1 MDFRFTL
8 VQLCA
13 GWSSLFDISTF
24 WYEINFDLLSCL
36 SLLSCCCTFSLFESS
51 QLACWLS
58 YHGIRSK
65 LYNPPWSVDTSFL
78 QIRVARSPSQSLQMY
93 QIEVGFV
100 TPSFLICGS
109 TRWRLT
115 CYLLYFQ
122 LLRQTCLQVLNK
134 TFWRSSSATSFNMF
148 QAIPNNSH
156 LSFNRRSRD
165 VTWPTST
172 MALEAMAV
180 PVPNQGVSWGHGG
193 QRVSVSC
200 AMSTLGRPIWRTAV
214 QLWKH
219 IKQSWAQKSQVGRC
233 PKQVSGCSSKLSC
246 WKKSDVSDD
255 LLEAK
260 MVH

>member
-1 MDFRFTL
+1 VDFRFTL

-36 SLLSCCCTFSLFESS
+36 SLLSCCCTFSLFERS

-148 QAIPNNSH
+148 QPIPNNSH
-156 LSFNRRSRD
+156 LSFNDSGDHVTSRGPPLRPC
-165 VTWPTST
+165 WRWK
-172 MALEAMAV
+172 
-180 PVPNQGVSWGHGG
+180 QWRCQYRIRVSVEVGHGG

-200 AMSTLGRPIWRTAV
+200 TAMSTLGRPISDARLCNSGNISNRAGHKSRRSEDVRSRFQAV
-214 QLWKH
+214 RANLV
-219 IKQSWAQKSQVGRC
+219 AGR
-233 PKQVSGCSSKLSC
+233 KV
-246 WKKSDVSDD
+246 
-255 LLEAK
+255 
-260 MVH
+260 M